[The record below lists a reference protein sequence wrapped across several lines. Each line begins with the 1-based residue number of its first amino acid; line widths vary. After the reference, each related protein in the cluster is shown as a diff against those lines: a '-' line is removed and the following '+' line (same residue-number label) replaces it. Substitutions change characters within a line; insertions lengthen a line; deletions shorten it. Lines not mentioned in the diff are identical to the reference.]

1 MSTCRAWAGLTWGA
15 KELWKE
21 VFPDGKVPIKSIASQ
36 RVVFDGFRDPE
47 SVFCVDWDAMDFW
60 QREAFLEKLGEG
72 GFMKVVVERV
82 GGVCF
87 LFGRSQVRLLGVGE
101 VTFWVRSEVLT

>member
-1 MSTCRAWAGLTWGA
+1 MSTCRAWAGLTWEA
-15 KELWKE
+15 KEVWRE

-36 RVVFDGFRDPE
+36 GVRFDGFKDPE
-47 SVFCVDWDAMDFW
+47 SVFCVDWNVMANW
-60 QREAFLEKLGEG
+60 QKEVFLKKLSGCEL
-72 GFMKVVVERV
+72 MKVIVER
-82 GGVCF
+82 GHGEIF